1 MHRQTYMYH
10 ILGPLLFLIYINDL
24 PNSLRGAV
32 PRMFAD
38 DTNLT
43 LSAKTL
49 TELKLALTP
58 ELNNLSCWLKAN
70 KLSLNVA
77 KTELM
82 IIGSRQ
88 RLSAQCDDVEIRIDD
103 QIIKRVDH
111 TKSLGLTI
119 DAQLS
124 WGKHVEEICKKV
136 SSAIGALKRVR
147 PFISKETAIQIY
159 NALIMPHFDYCSPVW
174 DCLSGYLSDKLQKL
188 QNRAARVITKS
199 PFDTSSNHL
208 LSTLS
213 WERLSL
219 RRKKQKALMMYKTM
233 NDLAPEYL
241 QSLFSQRHSVYNLRN
256 SEGRLTLSKP
266 STNYLKRSF
275 SYSRAMLWNNLPKS
289 FKKAAS
295 IEHFKR
301 NIKKVADVLDSHM
314 AIM

>member
-1 MHRQTYMYH
+1 
-10 ILGPLLFLIYINDL
+10 
-24 PNSLRGAV
+24 
-32 PRMFAD
+32 
-38 DTNLT
+38 
-43 LSAKTL
+43 
-49 TELKLALTP
+49 
-58 ELNNLSCWLKAN
+58 
-70 KLSLNVA
+70 
-77 KTELM
+77 M

-208 LSTLS
+208 LSTLD

-219 RRKKQKALMMYKTM
+219 WRKKQKALMMYKTM
-233 NDLAPEYL
+233 NDLAQEYL
-241 QSLFSQRHSVYNLRN
+241 RSLFSQHHSVYNLRN
-256 SEGRLTLSKP
+256 SGGRLTLSKP
-266 STNYLKRSF
+266 STNYLK
-275 SYSRAMLWNNLPKS
+275 L
-289 FKKAAS
+289 KA
-295 IEHFKR
+295 
-301 NIKKVADVLDSHM
+301 L
-314 AIM
+314 